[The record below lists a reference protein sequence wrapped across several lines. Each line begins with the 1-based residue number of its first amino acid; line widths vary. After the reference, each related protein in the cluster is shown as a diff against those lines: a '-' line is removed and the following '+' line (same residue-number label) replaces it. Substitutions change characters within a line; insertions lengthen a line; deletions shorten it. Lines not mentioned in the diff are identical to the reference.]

1 MNVTESLKHVTIE
14 LGCAIMKH
22 RKANAPQAII
32 DELVAAWDHL
42 ASAIDI
48 LDRSDE

>member
-14 LGCAIMKH
+14 LGHAIMEH
-22 RKANAPQAII
+22 RKANAPQVII

>member
-1 MNVTESLKHVTIE
+1 MNVTESLKHVAIE
-14 LGCAIMKH
+14 LGYAIMKH

-32 DELVAAWDHL
+32 DELVQAWNHL
-42 ASAIDI
+42 ASTIDT